1 MEEKMEEKR
10 VVSEGGRSRA
20 RPSSVTPVVVVV
32 VAVVVAVVH

>member
-1 MEEKMEEKR
+1 MEGKMEEKR

-32 VAVVVAVVH
+32 VVVVVAVVH